1 MPLQLIVAVN
11 LTFAV
16 APLCNAATQVAS
28 VLRSETS
35 HVDPE
40 GGTYAGGATYPIV
53 PFNAQL
59 WIVSDRFPD
68 LDESDTQSA
77 VTLTEAGLGAV
88 AGAVYKAASAPIVA
102 IVPTVEFPF
111 ATPLTAQLTL
121 VSGCP
126 ALMTVAR
133 SWTVPP
139 GKTDDMPEGFVA
151 TLTVMSL
158 VIVRTA
164 LPLAELFA
172 WLVAVIVTFAGFG
185 KSWGAV

>member
-1 MPLQLIVAVN
+1 M
-11 LTFAV
+11 
-16 APLCNAATQVAS
+16 
-28 VLRSETS
+28 
-35 HVDPE
+35 
-40 GGTYAGGATYPIV
+40 YPIV
-53 PFNAQL
+53 PLNAQL

-68 LDESDTQSA
+68 LDESATQPEVI
-77 VTLTEAGLGAV
+77 VTESGLGAV
-88 AGAVYKAASAPIVA
+88 AGALYKAVFGPIAA

-172 WLVAVIVTFAGFG
+172 WLVALIVTFEGFG

>member
-1 MPLQLIVAVN
+1 LPLQLIVAVN

-35 HVDPE
+35 HVEPE

-53 PFNAQL
+53 LFNAQL
-59 WIVSDRFPD
+59 WIVSERFPD
-68 LDESDTQSA
+68 LDESATQSA
-77 VTLTEAGLGAV
+77 VILTEAGLGAL
-88 AGAVYKAASAPIVA
+88 AGAVYKAASAPIAA

-111 ATPLTAQLTL
+111 GRPLTAQLTL

-126 ALMTVAR
+126 ALVTVER

-139 GKTDDMPEGFVA
+139 GKTEDIPEGFVA
-151 TLTVMSL
+151 TVTPMSL
-158 VIVRTA
+158 VIVRGA
-164 LPLAELFA
+164 LPLTELLA
-172 WLVAVIVTFAGFG
+172 
-185 KSWGAV
+185 